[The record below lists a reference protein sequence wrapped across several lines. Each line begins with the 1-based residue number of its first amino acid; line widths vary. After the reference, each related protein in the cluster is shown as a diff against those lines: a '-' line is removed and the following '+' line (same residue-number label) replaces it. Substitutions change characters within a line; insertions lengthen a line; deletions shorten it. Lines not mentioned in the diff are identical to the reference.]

1 MINAYCDGAVRVSNP
16 GVASCAWVMY
26 NGKGEHLHSE
36 SYYLGPELRS
46 NNYAEYAGL
55 IHLLEW
61 LYEHQTRNV
70 VIHSDSA
77 LVVNQVNQKW
87 DVNSDELRPLM
98 SKAYGLLVQGAHVLK
113 HCKGHAGNIGNEK
126 ADRLCNEELDKR
138 KNYESSKN

>member
-98 SKAYGLLVQGAHVLK
+98 SKAYGLLVQGAHMLK
-113 HCKGHAGNIGNEK
+113 HCKGHDGVIGNEK
-126 ADRLCNEELDKR
+126 ADELCNQELDR
-138 KNYESSKN
+138 RVNV